1 MYSLAADSGPE
12 EEQAPL
18 PQLVS
23 NNYGDEEENHR
34 ATGPELVLPEF
45 GSPVCIYP
53 ISLYLALGDRRERPP
68 ERL

>member
-1 MYSLAADSGPE
+1 MIAKKQKQKYWHFK
-12 EEQAPL
+12 
-18 PQLVS
+18 
-23 NNYGDEEENHR
+23 EEENHR